1 MQQNEIAPRLNR
13 RLYCTSDSTML
24 EAPTVLIRR
33 VAEGWDILEPE
44 SDRPLGIAR
53 PRKALSTWVMGW
65 FQRPAVDV
73 FEAEEEPL
81 VFTLRRPWGFSPKW
95 EICDADGNRVA
106 LVKRGQIYDAFGRPW
121 ATMES
126 RNDEINF
133 RAGQRQFAQARRT
146 ANGLH
151 MSFAPDLQNHPLT
164 KMSLLGAIL
173 AMG

>member
-1 MQQNEIAPRLNR
+1 
-13 RLYCTSDSTML
+13 ML
-24 EAPTVLIRR
+24 EASTLLIRR
-33 VAEGWDILEPE
+33 VAEGCDILEPE

-53 PRKALSTWVMGW
+53 PRPPLFSWVMGW
-65 FQRPAVDV
+65 FQRRAVDV

-81 VFTLRRPWGFSPKW
+81 VFTLRRLWGFSRKW

-126 RNDEINF
+126 RHDEISF
-133 RAGQRQFAQARRT
+133 GAGERQFAQARRT
-146 ANGLH
+146 PSGLH
-151 MSFAPDLQNHPLT
+151 ISFARDLQNHPLT